1 MAGNCDICGEKLGFR
16 KFHCQDGVVCKKCY
30 AVVSNGFTETI
41 TKKTLAELKK
51 TYEANAV
58 PLDLGEDGFVV
69 TRKIQSL
76 LLIDEQNKKFCISG
90 NPTVSKE
97 YSRPEIYHYE
107 DLIRL
112 CDMYAKM
119 DLVNPAAIIDA
130 NHSNS
135 GKQFKE
141 QIRIADG
148 KRLSIA
154 QKDVTISGHAIEC
167 RINAENP
174 DKNFAP
180 CPGTIEYLLLPAG
193 GLGLRVDT
201 AVYEGY
207 EIPPYY
213 DSMIAKVIVHG
224 RDRKEAI
231 AKMKRALYEFIIKGI
246 DTNIA
251 FQEKILNHEEYI
263 AGDFD
268 TTFLEEKVIDRKD

>member
-107 DLIRL
+107 DLTGYMLMCEPELTPEELVHLKEDKKTVKVIKKLKVR
-112 CDMYAKM
+112 MKIKGVGIK
-119 DLVNPAAIIDA
+119 DLVVLASPVRSSTYAFRKSYQVAMDILKELNAI
-130 NHSNS
+130 
-135 GKQFKE
+135 
-141 QIRIADG
+141 
-148 KRLSIA
+148 
-154 QKDVTISGHAIEC
+154 
-167 RINAENP
+167 
-174 DKNFAP
+174 
-180 CPGTIEYLLLPAG
+180 
-193 GLGLRVDT
+193 
-201 AVYEGY
+201 
-207 EIPPYY
+207 
-213 DSMIAKVIVHG
+213 
-224 RDRKEAI
+224 KEA
-231 AKMKRALYEFIIKGI
+231 
-246 DTNIA
+246 
-251 FQEKILNHEEYI
+251 
-263 AGDFD
+263 
-268 TTFLEEKVIDRKD
+268 

>member
-107 DLIRL
+107 DLMGYMLMCEPELTPEELVHLKEDKKTVKVIKKLKVR
-112 CDMYAKM
+112 MKIKGVGIK
-119 DLVNPAAIIDA
+119 DLVVLASPVRSSTYA
-130 NHSNS
+130 SVS
-135 GKQFKE
+135 L
-141 QIRIADG
+141 IRW
-148 KRLSIA
+148 RW
-154 QKDVTISGHAIEC
+154 T
-167 RINAENP
+167 
-174 DKNFAP
+174 
-180 CPGTIEYLLLPAG
+180 Y
-193 GLGLRVDT
+193 
-201 AVYEGY
+201 
-207 EIPPYY
+207 
-213 DSMIAKVIVHG
+213 
-224 RDRKEAI
+224 
-231 AKMKRALYEFIIKGI
+231 
-246 DTNIA
+246 
-251 FQEKILNHEEYI
+251 
-263 AGDFD
+263 
-268 TTFLEEKVIDRKD
+268 

>member
-1 MAGNCDICGEKLGFR
+1 MEMNTRVQVEHPVTEMITGVDI
-16 KFHCQDGVVCKKCY
+16 
-30 AVVSNGFTETI
+30 I
-41 TKKTLAELKK
+41 
-51 TYEANAV
+51 
-58 PLDLGEDGFVV
+58 
-69 TRKIQSL
+69 
-76 LLIDEQNKKFCISG
+76 
-90 NPTVSKE
+90 
-97 YSRPEIYHYE
+97 
-107 DLIRL
+107 
-112 CDMYAKM
+112 
-119 DLVNPAAIIDA
+119 
-130 NHSNS
+130 
-135 GKQFKE
+135 KE

-154 QKDVTISGHAIEC
+154 QKDVTLSGHAIEC

>member
-1 MAGNCDICGEKLGFR
+1 MGEAAVKAAKAAGYVNAGTIEFLLENNDAFYFMEMNTRIQVE
-16 KFHCQDGVVCKKCY
+16 HPV
-30 AVVSNGFTETI
+30 TEW
-41 TKKTLAELKK
+41 
-51 TYEANAV
+51 
-58 PLDLGEDGFVV
+58 V
-69 TRKIQSL
+69 TGI
-76 LLIDEQNKKFCISG
+76 
-90 NPTVSKE
+90 
-97 YSRPEIYHYE
+97 
-107 DLIRL
+107 DLI
-112 CDMYAKM
+112 
-119 DLVNPAAIIDA
+119 
-130 NHSNS
+130 
-135 GKQFKE
+135 KE

-174 DKNFAP
+174 DRNFAP